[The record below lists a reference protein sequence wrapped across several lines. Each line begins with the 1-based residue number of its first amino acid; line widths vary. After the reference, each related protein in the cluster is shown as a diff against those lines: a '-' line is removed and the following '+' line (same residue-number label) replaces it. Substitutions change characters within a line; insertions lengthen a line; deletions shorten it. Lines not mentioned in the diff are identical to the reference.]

1 MAQRS
6 ARARSKLDKITQ
18 SSGPSQFTPQG
29 LSTASAP
36 SSILGAAGSSSPV
49 TFGAYHNVSRST
61 SFNPATGLLTPSA
74 SSIATGSSGY
84 SSTQNTHPGGGAGGG
99 RHGFPFYNKNGAAV
113 RKSALRA
120 IFEGQSEKIRGRL
133 EDALRNKKSASAGTT
148 SSGYALGMKKL
159 GDIREDKPLSVK
171 RWDAG
176 GKTGVAGWDKLQ
188 KVSSSGPETLPL
200 LICQQDSELWLSDGD
215 TLVYLSP
222 HGHPSHQYSRPS
234 FRIKSSVL
242 RETESP
248 YFIAILAE
256 NNNLSFV
263 PPPPPQRSQPPSNYR
278 PPTPPSMPGSLMSV
292 TSETFEQLDR
302 ISSLAES
309 NAGSCVSQTI
319 SNTPSSGT
327 EGIKY
332 EIHFPA
338 PVGLNKEQTHKYHLT
353 TRNVFA
359 VLFGKGLVG
368 VTLGE
373 TLLDLV
379 ERMDVYIPPT
389 AQPRL
394 QHQASLITLEG
405 GRKRKNRSLEMEG
418 KSGNVGKVL
427 EYLLNRE
434 FDDLRNCPDIAAGI
448 LVFAEKFQLG
458 ELWREAFCHC
468 VGMLNQMEGG
478 KEYTEISPITKALI
492 DRALLEIQ
500 VRTGNAD
507 SRLATFQYDDVW
519 PTNSFTFPSSKIA
532 FERFQKFLIKHYQ
545 SRFGAWPPPPPQKN
559 LNTGGGWGFGLGGG
573 NSATGAFSRQIY
585 LQLQRDFAALYDYL
599 VDKDVS
605 WEYPLSG
612 NSSSTPMIGAGIS
625 TTTLG
630 GGVNLKNKPKIVSP
644 NRKHFR
650 ADDDNLP
657 LTDILIGFDRT
668 NGFPHI
674 PHPYPL
680 VPELRSMLRQ
690 GTSGAIGMQNMAHQ
704 HPKHGFLA
712 KRSPTNP
719 NTLSSSAVATMD
731 KAAALALSESTN
743 IHSLLSRTAS
753 NELVDA
759 FTKHEKERTNGE
771 FTPAEGRKGR
781 WILIYGVLQT
791 LATVAGDAP
800 GLKYTEGV
808 EYFLNSKLRGTPPWV
823 NGGLPAEEVPG
834 GIDDHHTRSHCWTV
848 MGSWDARRNSWVVK
862 DNDPQLQLT
871 PVVTSGSG
879 NSALPRTSGDMYS
892 ESPTTSRSIGVGVGD
907 STDTEP
913 GHYNSRIHGGRKR
926 KAIPKME
933 TAEVPVKSGRGASM
947 SGDEG
952 DDEADEE
959 DEDVVMA
966 DARDIPLLE
975 REVDLKMED
984 TN

>member
-6 ARARSKLDKITQ
+6 ARARSKLDKISQ
-18 SSGPSQFTPQG
+18 SSSGPSQFTQG
-29 LSTASAP
+29 HSTASAP
-36 SSILGAAGSSSPV
+36 PSVAGSSSPAP
-49 TFGAYHNVSRST
+49 FGAYHNVSRST

-84 SSTQNTHPGGGAGGG
+84 SSAQHSHPGGGSGGG

-113 RKSALRA
+113 RKSAIRA
-120 IFEGQSEKIRGRL
+120 IFEGKSDKIRGRI
-133 EDALRNKKSASAGTT
+133 EDVLRNKKSASESTT
-148 SSGYALGMKKL
+148 NSGYTLGGGLKKL
-159 GDIREDKPLSVK
+159 GDIREDKLLPVK

-176 GKTGVAGWDKLQ
+176 GKTGAAGWDNLQ
-188 KVSSSGPETLPL
+188 KDP
-200 LICQQDSELWLSDGD
+200 ELWQSDGD

-222 HGHPSHQYSRPS
+222 HGHPSHHYSRPS

-242 RETESP
+242 RATESP
-248 YFIAILAE
+248 YFTAILTE
-256 NNNLSFV
+256 NKSLSFAPLRPQ
-263 PPPPPQRSQPPSNYR
+263 PPPNHR

-292 TSETFEQLDR
+292 TSESFEQLDR
-302 ISSLAES
+302 ISSFTES
-309 NAGSCVSQTI
+309 NNGPCISKTI
-319 SNTPSSGT
+319 SNTPSSGA

-338 PVGLNKEQTHKYHLT
+338 PIGLSKEQTHKYHLT

-359 VLFGKGLVG
+359 VLFGKALVG
-368 VTLGE
+368 VTLGA

-389 AQPRL
+389 TQPKL
-394 QHQASLITLEG
+394 QHHASSVTLKG
-405 GRKRKNRSLEMEG
+405 ARKRKNRSLDLEG
-418 KSGNVGKVL
+418 KSENVARVL

-434 FDDLRNCPDIAAGI
+434 FDDLRNCPDVAAGI

-458 ELWREAFCHC
+458 DLWREAFCHC
-468 VGMLNQMEGG
+468 VGMLNRMEGG
-478 KEYTEISPITKALI
+478 KEYMEISPITKALI

-500 VRTGNAD
+500 VRTGAAD
-507 SRLATFQYDDVW
+507 SRLATFQYDDIW
-519 PTNSFTFPSSKIA
+519 PTSSFTFSPSRIA

-545 SRFGAWPPPPPQKN
+545 SRFGAWPPPPPQKDSN
-559 LNTGGGWGFGLGGG
+559 SGGGWGFGLGGG
-573 NSATGAFSRQIY
+573 NGATGVFSRQIY
-585 LQLQRDFAALYDYL
+585 LQLQRDFAALYDYV

-605 WEYPLSG
+605 WDYPPPG
-612 NSSSTPMIGAGIS
+612 NSSPTSMVDAGIS
-625 TTTLG
+625 VTTLG
-630 GGVNLKNKPKIVSP
+630 GGVNLRNKPKMVSP

-657 LTDILIGFDRT
+657 LTEILIRFDRA

-680 VPELRSMLRQ
+680 VPELRGMLRQ

-704 HPKHGFLA
+704 QLKHGFLA
-712 KRSPTNP
+712 KRGTTNT
-719 NTLSSSAVATMD
+719 NTISSSAAAAMD

-759 FTKHEKERTNGE
+759 FTKHEKERSNGE

-781 WILIYGVLQT
+781 WILIYSVLQT

-800 GLKYTEGV
+800 GLKYTDGV

-823 NGGLPAEEVPG
+823 SGGILAEEVPG

-848 MGSWDARRNSWVVK
+848 MGTWDARRNSWVVK

-871 PVVTSGSG
+871 PVVSSNSGS
-879 NSALPRTSGDMYS
+879 SAPLRTSGDMYS
-892 ESPTTSRSIGVGVGD
+892 ENLTTSRSIGVGVGD
-907 STDTEP
+907 TTDTES
-913 GHYNSRIHGGRKR
+913 GYQNSRIHGGRKR
-926 KAIPKME
+926 KAIPKVD
-933 TAEVPVKSGRGASM
+933 TVDVHVKSGRSASM

-959 DEDVVMA
+959 DDDVVMR

-975 REVDLKMED
+975 REVDLQMED
-984 TN
+984 SN